1 MRIIQLVIKIS
12 FTTKLAQVLTLLT
25 EQLNNAVK
33 SIHHYN
39 VIILIKCYSSN
50 TSEFSLHVYHRLYQ
64 KILCIS
70 SITTEYL
77 NPVVTSIS
85 HCNFIA
91 FIHCHSP
98 GFI

>member
-25 EQLNNAVK
+25 EQLNKAVK

-39 VIILIKCYSSN
+39 VIILIKCFSSG
-50 TSEFSLHVYHRLYQ
+50 TSEFSLF
-64 KILCIS
+64 
-70 SITTEYL
+70 ITVSTEYL

-85 HCNFIA
+85 HCDFIA
-91 FIHCHSP
+91 FIHCRST
-98 GFI
+98 GFV